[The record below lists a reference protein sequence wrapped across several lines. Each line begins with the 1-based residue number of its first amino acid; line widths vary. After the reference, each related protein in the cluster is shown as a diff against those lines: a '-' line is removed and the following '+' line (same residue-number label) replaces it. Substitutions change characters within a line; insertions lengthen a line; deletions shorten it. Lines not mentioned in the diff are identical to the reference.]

1 MSGGAGIRAGQAS
14 EQFEADVGML
24 DAADKG
30 DGDGFDALGEG
41 VVVPVV
47 GGDIAVG
54 GRRVGAKVPDDGR

>member
-1 MSGGAGIRAGQAS
+1 
-14 EQFEADVGML
+14 ML